1 MTDYKEDHYFLKYK
15 DKIIEILQF
24 YHDFSK
30 YRILR
35 HYRHPGMDNLEYD
48 VLIIAPRL
56 RIGIELKD
64 SSNMYKVF
72 EQALK
77 RLQFVDYQYVLI
89 GFKSGL
95 DFDLGSYLDI
105 AKYYESIIEDFLR
118 IGVILISEE
127 LNYVYLFK
135 RAFKKDKINGILK
148 YLNLLA
154 ELNEQ

>member
-1 MTDYKEDHYFLKYK
+1 MTDYKEDHYFLKYQ

-30 YRILR
+30 YKIFR

-48 VLIIAPRL
+48 VLITTPKL
-56 RIGIELKD
+56 RIGIEIKD
-64 SSNMYKVF
+64 YANVFKVF

-77 RLQFVDYQYVLI
+77 RLNYVDYQYVLI
-89 GFKSGL
+89 GFKNSL
-95 DFDLGSYLDI
+95 DFDLGFYLDI
-105 AKYYESIIEDFLR
+105 AKYYKNEIEDFFR
-118 IGVILISEE
+118 IGVILASEE

-135 RAFKKDKINGILK
+135 RAFKKDKANGILK